1 MARKRTIK
9 TAKES
14 PALTEARALWS
25 QYEKQGARAITVD
38 VEALYFRVFGEPL
51 KPCNCKD
58 RIGDALILIINH
70 LKHNNPIMSER
81 NYILK
86 RGVVVHWEGE
96 TYTRVNITDEVAS
109 AWAERFPEAD
119 VWEQKPEPV
128 AVKEVEPI
136 NEEASK

>member
-1 MARKRTIK
+1 
-9 TAKES
+9 
-14 PALTEARALWS
+14 
-25 QYEKQGARAITVD
+25 
-38 VEALYFRVFGEPL
+38 
-51 KPCNCKD
+51 
-58 RIGDALILIINH
+58 
-70 LKHNNPIMSER
+70 MSER